1 MLHPRK
7 KSPLFVV
14 PGTYYCCSIIRTA
27 VRTEKQA
34 RGYKNI
40 IPGGKTVFHPRKN
53 FHTYAN
59 PQMET
64 RRKTPG
70 RNSLRK
76 LWKPLPLRGYLLLYL
91 LNLLQYART
100 VVPGTYYCCIIPTE
114 KKYPG
119 MRRKYPGEDNNAPSP
134 DKTHSI
140 PNGNPKTR
148 ARKSAGR
155 QTSPENPA
163 FPGIPFFPGGRAS
176 HPREGAFPSPPRAE
190 LDCDACFFT

>member
-1 MLHPRK
+1 MYVPAVLTYCTYLLHVCI
-7 KSPLFVV
+7 S
-14 PGTYYCCSIIRTA
+14 TA
-27 VRTEKQA
+27 VPTA
-34 RGYKNI
+34 L
-40 IPGGKTVFHPRKN
+40 TVP
-53 FHTYAN
+53 
-59 PQMET
+59 T
-64 RRKTPG
+64 R
-70 RNSLRK
+70 L
-76 LWKPLPLRGYLLLYL
+76 LHLLLYL

-134 DKTHSI
+134 EKTHSI

>member
-59 PQMET
+59 SQMET

-76 LWKPLPLRGYLLLYL
+76 LWKPLP
-91 LNLLQYART
+91 
-100 VVPGTYYCCIIPTE
+100 P
-114 KKYPG
+114 
-119 MRRKYPGEDNNAPSP
+119 RKPSKPSP
-134 DKTHSI
+134 GGHLSAS
-140 PNGNPKTR
+140 P
-148 ARKSAGR
+148 ARQVGLR
-155 QTSPENPA
+155 H
-163 FPGIPFFPGGRAS
+163 PFFRRAHSDCCVGRAWRSGAATGGRVALGRTGAS
-176 HPREGAFPSPPRAE
+176 RGILTF
-190 LDCDACFFT
+190 